1 MVYIARIIRRS
12 PTFRPISGQKSRSDA
27 SDVPSRASRT
37 KRHVYTLRVRR
48 GVDATTR
55 GQGKSLGLVAAG
67 TVGAAHA
74 RKPEFKGI
82 RCSSLHLVAVYPN
95 WPYIAPV
102 PPPTIHLTTAQV
114 IAAVERLD
122 GETLPARTLSDWAYD
137 GIVVPSVRFER
148 RRGRYNV
155 RLYNLSDLARV
166 RVVVRLRRAG
176 VSLAQ
181 VRVICAYLD
190 GELRE
195 VLKPKTRAALLFDG
209 RRAYVTRP
217 GTAAVD
223 VPSGQLRL
231 ELVDCVAGN
240 EQAARVA
247 LRTA

>member
-1 MVYIARIIRRS
+1 M
-12 PTFRPISGQKSRSDA
+12 PIPA
-27 SDVPSRASRT
+27 
-37 KRHVYTLRVRR
+37 L
-48 GVDATTR
+48 
-55 GQGKSLGLVAAG
+55 
-67 TVGAAHA
+67 
-74 RKPEFKGI
+74 
-82 RCSSLHLVAVYPN
+82 
-95 WPYIAPV
+95 
-102 PPPTIHLTTAQV
+102 HLTTAQI

-181 VRVICAYLD
+181 VRTIVAYLD
-190 GELRE
+190 VELRD

-209 RRAYVTRP
+209 RRAYVTKP
-217 GTAAVD
+217 GEPAVD

-231 ELVDCVAGN
+231 RLEECVTGN
-240 EQAARVA
+240 EQAARAA